1 MNKEIKTRHLSE
13 TGKYLF
19 RMAYQ
24 LHKPEFSIKDI
35 GISHKQVNNW
45 RVQEVLL
52 SNEAKGRRGQN
63 PFSMMDYIWLRMLE
77 NLREIGVHIPIIKK
91 AREELLSKAPID
103 EVLFTTERVDN
114 RKEEEIDNT
123 TEWLSV
129 FDFFVINAI
138 SQKENLA
145 IFIDEEGQAY
155 PYSASDPLAWLEAAD
170 LKSLM
175 QRPFVSVSISEII
188 KEIVDLGEEQD
199 DDRRLILIS
208 EEEREVLDL
217 IRNGE
222 LTDLHI
228 RFDASHEIELIEAT
242 RQEKIE
248 LKNRFMD
255 VITREGY
262 QDISFTTQRGKVVQ
276 FKNTTKIKPKKK
288 NKIRV
293 LD

>member
-1 MNKEIKTRHLSE
+1 
-13 TGKYLF
+13 
-19 RMAYQ
+19 
-24 LHKPEFSIKDI
+24 
-35 GISHKQVNNW
+35 
-45 RVQEVLL
+45 
-52 SNEAKGRRGQN
+52 
-63 PFSMMDYIWLRMLE
+63 MDYIWLRMLE

-155 PYSASDPLAWLEAAD
+155 PYSASDPLAWLEASD